1 MSKQYRDI
9 TLAQRTA
16 IITGAGGGTGR
27 DMAVVL
33 GKAGANV
40 VIAARRGPTAEE
52 TASLIRE
59 AGGQAL
65 PLEADVTRRTDME
78 RAVATAVEAFGGLDI
93 MVHNAVHAGNSK
105 PQDLMEIEEDDWD
118 AQSAVSLGGAFLCA
132 QTAFP
137 HLKAAGSRGRFLL
150 LGSAFG
156 QHGAGHNPNYAATKA
171 AYRGFVRALAR
182 EWGDHGIT
190 VNMLAPAAL
199 TEAAEGY
206 LNANP
211 KLRDRYF
218 KGFALGR
225 MGRPQEDIGGA
236 VLALCSEAFGYVT
249 GQTLMVDGGLY
260 TVM

>member
-1 MSKQYRDI
+1 MSPQYRDI
-9 TLAQRTA
+9 SLATRTA

-27 DMAVVL
+27 DMAVAL
-33 GKAGANV
+33 GRAGARV
-40 VIAARRGPTAEE
+40 TIAARRGHTAEE
-52 TASLIRE
+52 TARLVRE

-65 PLEADVTRRTDME
+65 PVEADVTRRDDLA
-78 RAVATAVEAFGGLDI
+78 RAVAATIEAFGGLDI
-93 MVHNAVHAGNSK
+93 MIHNAVHAGISI
-105 PQDLMEIEEDDWD
+105 PQDLMTIEEEDWD

-137 HLKAAGSRGRFLL
+137 YLKQAGSRGRFLL

-182 EWGDHGIT
+182 EWGAHGIT
-190 VNMLAPAAL
+190 VNMIAPASL
-199 TEAAEGY
+199 TEVAEGY
-206 LNANP
+206 LNAHP
-211 KLRDRYF
+211 ELRDQYLA
-218 KGFALGR
+218 GFALGR

-236 VLALCSEAFGYVT
+236 VLSLCSEAFGYVT